1 MNCFNWH
8 NISSDYLDGTLPESA
23 KREADDHVESCKEC
37 TEHFK
42 HYRVIVS
49 SIASQ
54 PRFTVPAPIKKSPL
68 SATLARPDSG
78 RLNRFRWEGVPW
90 YLRTVFEGLGI
101 VLLILSG
108 ILIAPKLRAL
118 YENSFEKTLSDFKES
133 LRPSETVV
141 DTNDP
146 NIPIAPGKLTAA
158 VVAPSTGDE
167 LSGEDESEGEADNV
181 KVGKSQLW
189 RFSLKSVSP
198 DELRPLVIRALT
210 ALEVPATTPGLQG
223 MKVPGG
229 IEFDLLLPQ
238 ALVPKIKNALQKISP
253 PLPVRVNEVPGAE
266 SFTWYRVKS
275 RRKVPEGRSQVVIW
289 LSQPN

>member
-1 MNCFNWH
+1 
-8 NISSDYLDGTLPESA
+8 
-23 KREADDHVESCKEC
+23 
-37 TEHFK
+37 
-42 HYRVIVS
+42 
-49 SIASQ
+49 
-54 PRFTVPAPIKKSPL
+54 
-68 SATLARPDSG
+68 
-78 RLNRFRWEGVPW
+78 
-90 YLRTVFEGLGI
+90 
-101 VLLILSG
+101 
-108 ILIAPKLRAL
+108 
-118 YENSFEKTLSDFKES
+118 